1 MYLYILIDIFL
12 LGFLLNIRSFLS
24 YFILFLTSSVPI
36 SLLSKL
42 LHLIFLCRI
51 LPFSIYGNTVELSS
65 IRISR
70 NQKMTVQYNIFI
82 QSRYFSQSR
91 FSIENT
97 AKRDNNEATW
107 VSRYRLVI
115 FQAVASANF
124 VGFSKLY
131 GSKVSQISSAR

>member
-12 LGFLLNIRSFLS
+12 LRFLLSIRSFLS

-97 AKRDNNEATW
+97 AKRDNNEAT
-107 VSRYRLVI
+107 
-115 FQAVASANF
+115 
-124 VGFSKLY
+124 
-131 GSKVSQISSAR
+131 

>member
-12 LGFLLNIRSFLS
+12 LGFLLSIRSFLS
-24 YFILFLTSSVPI
+24 YFILFLTSCVPI

-65 IRISR
+65 IRLSR
-70 NQKMTVQYNIFI
+70 NPKMTVQYNIFI
-82 QSRYFSQSR
+82 QSR

-97 AKRDNNEATW
+97 AKRDNNEAT
-107 VSRYRLVI
+107 
-115 FQAVASANF
+115 
-124 VGFSKLY
+124 
-131 GSKVSQISSAR
+131 